1 MSARSASS
9 SSQCTCDVIILS
21 SSVFLTHDSHRCC
34 RSNESLNFEVSLL
47 WCRERGESSFVSV
60 ILRLQMAHTWK
71 IKAHTLTT
79 FAFQVIRQKCFPIK
93 KDWLELLASQPQ
105 MSWKTRLHFFLS
117 HVIALTDPDS
127 LFSLPSS
134 PFNFRLSYFQSFAE
148 QPGICNKF
156 FDGNTVAHVG
166 SLFFFRSS
174 PHLRFDFWMCVSC
187 DPSLV
192 PFFTPISDRFRQ
204 PWNLRSSLK
213 KNAKKRGE

>member
-127 LFSLPSS
+127 LSLP
-134 PFNFRLSYFQSFAE
+134 FLLRLSILGFLISKVLQSSQE
-148 QPGICNKF
+148 F

>member
-60 ILRLQMAHTWK
+60 MLRLQMAHTWK

-127 LFSLPSS
+127 LSSLPSS
-134 PFNFRLSYFQSFAE
+134 PFNFRLSYFQSFAL
-148 QPGICNKF
+148 Q
-156 FDGNTVAHVG
+156 A
-166 SLFFFRSS
+166 R
-174 PHLRFDFWMCVSC
+174 
-187 DPSLV
+187 
-192 PFFTPISDRFRQ
+192 
-204 PWNLRSSLK
+204 NL
-213 KNAKKRGE
+213 

>member
-93 KDWLELLASQPQ
+93 KDWLELLASQSQ

-127 LFSLPSS
+127 LSSLPSS
-134 PFNFRLSYFQSFAE
+134 PFNFRLSYFQSFALLGQE
-148 QPGICNKF
+148 FVTNF
-156 FDGNTVAHVG
+156 
-166 SLFFFRSS
+166 L
-174 PHLRFDFWMCVSC
+174 M
-187 DPSLV
+187 
-192 PFFTPISDRFRQ
+192 
-204 PWNLRSSLK
+204 
-213 KNAKKRGE
+213 